1 MWSKAELAQ
10 MREMLEKIVA
20 DADADVIAALR
31 RNDGKSGSREAL
43 LSELDVLEKV
53 RERLNVRFNR
63 ISDHS

>member
-10 MREMLEKIVA
+10 MRELLEKCVG
-20 DADADVIAALR
+20 DADADIVNALR
-31 RNDGKSGSREAL
+31 RNDGKNGSREAL

-63 ISDHS
+63 IADHH